1 MLLKHIACRSEL
13 GRFPLNITINQKSL
27 NYILYIQ
34 SKYEEYFVKQSTWTT
49 LFSLFFRPAMER
61 SSRRI
66 KELYF

>member
-49 LFSLFFRPAMER
+49 LFFLFFRPAMER